1 MKKIN
6 VRNFRSLKDYVNKY
20 GEKIN
25 PNKIYRGGSLGLLS
39 QEEKDYFYNKLNI
52 KYVLDFRD
60 ELEAGLD
67 PDVLSTGTVYQ
78 RISSMG
84 LISTDFDNFDFG
96 SILSSG
102 NMNEEKIGKI
112 KNYLLEGYR
121 QMAFSNLAYQEL
133 FNCILNDDG
142 NIYIHCTAG
151 KDRTGIGVFLI
162 MIALGISEKDSIE
175 EYLLSNE
182 YLEKGNDELCKML
195 GIDENKKEK
204 CMPFLQVREEYIKIT
219 IEEINRRYGNY
230 DDFLF
235 NEYGLDKIKREK
247 LRKICCQ

>member
-1 MKKIN
+1 
-6 VRNFRSLKDYVNKY
+6 
-20 GEKIN
+20 
-25 PNKIYRGGSLGLLS
+25 
-39 QEEKDYFYNKLNI
+39 
-52 KYVLDFRD
+52 
-60 ELEAGLD
+60 
-67 PDVLSTGTVYQ
+67 
-78 RISSMG
+78 
-84 LISTDFDNFDFG
+84 
-96 SILSSG
+96 
-102 NMNEEKIGKI
+102 
-112 KNYLLEGYR
+112 
-121 QMAFSNLAYQEL
+121 MAFSNLAYQEL

-151 KDRTGIGVFLI
+151 KDRTGIGAFLI